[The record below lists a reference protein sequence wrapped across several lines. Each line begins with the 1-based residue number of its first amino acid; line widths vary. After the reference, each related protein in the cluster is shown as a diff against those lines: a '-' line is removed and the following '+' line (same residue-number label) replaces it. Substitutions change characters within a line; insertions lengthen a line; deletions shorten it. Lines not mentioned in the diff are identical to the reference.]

1 MGKMVKNM
9 NGLKNF
15 KVFYFLD
22 GDHQGIDETR
32 RMELIMAR
40 SEDEAEKWFKI
51 MYHIGPSNN
60 KVSFGW
66 VEEVA
71 P

>member
-1 MGKMVKNM
+1 MVKKM
-9 NGLKNF
+9 NGLKKF

-22 GDHQGIDETR
+22 GNHQGIDEER
-32 RMELIMAR
+32 RRWELIMAR
-40 SEDEAEKWFKI
+40 SEDEAERWFKI
-51 MYHIGPSNN
+51 LYYLGLSDN

-66 VEEVA
+66 VEEVV

>member
-1 MGKMVKNM
+1 MVKKM
-9 NGLKNF
+9 NGLKKF

-22 GDHQGIDETR
+22 GDHQGIDEER
-32 RMELIMAR
+32 RRWELIMAR
-40 SEDEAEKWFKI
+40 SEDEAERWFKI
-51 MYHIGPSNN
+51 MYHIGLSDN

-66 VEEVA
+66 VEEVV